1 MQPSSR
7 RASRS
12 QPVSRFLRR
21 RRGNVLVEFA
31 IITPLLA
38 ILMCAIIDF
47 ALAMFTLNNL
57 TNAVRQSARR
67 VAVMRPMVA
76 DTAAARVCDALNW
89 NPSNYTLAQ
98 CKAKVTLNTT
108 NAQAGTPF
116 TVTIDNYYYKPVTWV
131 APLFKMDSIRMRRT
145 ASFRWEYS
153 DP

>member
-1 MQPSSR
+1 
-7 RASRS
+7 
-12 QPVSRFLRR
+12 
-21 RRGNVLVEFA
+21 VLVEFA

-57 TNAVRQSARR
+57 TNAVRESARR

-76 DTAAARVCDALNW
+76 DTAADRVCKALSW
-89 NPSNYTLAQ
+89 NPSNLTLAQ
-98 CKAKVTLNTT
+98 CKAKVTLTTT
-108 NAQAGTPF
+108 NAQSGTPF
-116 TVTIDNYYYKPVTWV
+116 QVTIDNYYYKPVTWV

>member
-1 MQPSSR
+1 
-7 RASRS
+7 
-12 QPVSRFLRR
+12 
-21 RRGNVLVEFA
+21 VLVEFA

-57 TNAVRQSARR
+57 TNAVRESARR

-76 DTAAARVCDALNW
+76 DTAADRVCKALSFN
-89 NPSNYTLAQ
+89 SSYTLAQ
-98 CKAKVTLNTT
+98 CKAKVTLTTT
-108 NAQAGTPF
+108 NAQGGAPF

-131 APLFKMDSIRMRRT
+131 APLFKMDSVKMRRT
-145 ASFRWEYS
+145 AAFRWEFS